1 MENAEVAE
9 KLKQLADLLEIQGE
23 NSFKIA
29 AYRRAAITIEEL
41 GRDLNEV
48 WRAGELRQIPG
59 VGEALEKKLDEM
71 LRTGSLGLLERLQ
84 TEIPAGVVALL
95 DIPGVGPRTAQLL
108 WQRAGI
114 TSIAQAEEAARQ
126 GRLHEL
132 AGVGAKTEAKI
143 LAGIETLK
151 SQKDFRGL

>member
-1 MENAEVAE
+1 MENAEVAQ
-9 KLKQLADLLEIQGE
+9 KLKELADLLEIQGE

-41 GRDLNEV
+41 GRDLSEV

-71 LRTGSLGLLERLQ
+71 LRTGALGLLERLHG
-84 TEIPAGVVALL
+84 EIPAGVVELL

-114 TSIAQAEEAARQ
+114 TSVAQAEEAARQ
-126 GRLHEL
+126 GRLRRL
-132 AGVGAKTEAKI
+132 PGVSEKTEAKI
-143 LAGIETLK
+143 LAGIEALK
-151 SQKDFRGL
+151 ASGTRL